1 MARRGTGASKR
12 RVWRDVLARQRRSGL
27 SIRQFCLRE
36 GFSEPSFYW
45 WRRELACPTART
57 TRAASRLRPPAVR
70 FAPVT
75 VTPASHSAAYEVVL
89 SDGVRVLVHTTAGE
103 KLGDVLTA
111 LRAGLTSESQ
121 PC

>member
-1 MARRGTGASKR
+1 
-12 RVWRDVLARQRRSGL
+12 VLARQRRSGL

-45 WRRELACPTART
+45 WRRELAGRPART
-57 TRAASRLRPPAVR
+57 TRATIRRQPAAAR
-70 FAPVT
+70 FASVSVT
-75 VTPASHSAAYEVVL
+75 PTLSPASHSAAYEVVL

-103 KLGDVLTA
+103 KLGDVLAA
-111 LRAGLTSESQ
+111 LRASTADLESR

>member
-1 MARRGTGASKR
+1 MARRGGGAAKR
-12 RVWRDVLARQRRSGL
+12 RVWRGVLARQRRSGL

-45 WRRELACPTART
+45 WRRALARPTART
-57 TRAASRLRPPAVR
+57 TRAASRLRPPAVQ

-75 VTPASHSAAYEVVL
+75 LSPASHNAAYEVVF

-103 KLGDVLTA
+103 KLGDVVNA
-111 LRAGLTSESQ
+111 VRAASTWGSP